1 MKNFAF
7 VGGEKFSFI
16 TVFPSVVLLDTFGT
30 EYYNSIVDESPHKRT
45 AQMKKNI
52 IFTIGAKTIILSN
65 MGEFMLNQTHGA
77 IKIFA
82 GNASKDL
89 AQQICQQL
97 DLQLGKIE
105 VGKFSDGET
114 SVNIKETVRGCDVF
128 VVQSTCSPVNDNLME
143 LLVIID
149 ALKRASAGRITA
161 VMPYFGYARQ
171 DRKARARDPISAK
184 LVADI
189 LQTAGAN
196 RVLTMDLHSSQLQG
210 FFNVPVDNLMGMP
223 LLAKY
228 FKKQGIEDDNLI
240 VVSPD
245 VGSVARSR
253 AMAAK
258 FNAPLAIIDKRRPKA
273 NVMEVMNIIGDV
285 KGKTCLMFDDMIDT
299 AGTITQ
305 GAQALA
311 DNGAAKIIACCTHAV
326 LSGPAI
332 QRLQDSPLTKVVVLD
347 TIPLPE
353 SKKLDKIEVVPT
365 YALFAEAIE
374 RVYTD
379 LPVSK
384 LYE

>member
-1 MKNFAF
+1 
-7 VGGEKFSFI
+7 
-16 TVFPSVVLLDTFGT
+16 
-30 EYYNSIVDESPHKRT
+30 
-45 AQMKKNI
+45 
-52 IFTIGAKTIILSN
+52 
-65 MGEFMLNQTHGA
+65 MLNKTHGT

-82 GNASKDL
+82 GNSSKIL
-89 AQQICQQL
+89 AQSICRHL
-97 DLQLGKIE
+97 DLELGNME
-105 VGKFSDGET
+105 VGRFSDGEIA
-114 SVNIKETVRGCDVF
+114 VNIKETVRGCDVF
-128 VVQSTCSPVNDNLME
+128 IVQSTNSPVNDNLME

-161 VMPYFGYARQ
+161 VIPYFGYARQ

-189 LQTAGAN
+189 IQTAGAN

-210 FFNVPVDNLMGMP
+210 FFNIPVDNLLGMP
-223 LLAKY
+223 VLAKY
-228 FKKQGIEDDNLI
+228 FVKQGFKREDFI

-285 KGKTCLMFDDMIDT
+285 KGKTCLMIDDMIDT
-299 AGTITQ
+299 AGTICQ

-311 DNGAAKIIACCTHAV
+311 DNGAKEVIACCSHAV

-347 TIPLPE
+347 TIELTPE
-353 SKKLDKIEVVPT
+353 KKIDKIQVISI
-365 YALFAEAIE
+365 ADLFAEAIE